1 MISVFTFICLLLLLS
16 MSGYVRCYCSLD
28 SLPCDIYACL
38 KFSLFCIIRSNSAC
52 FVVSFLRFVAAS
64 FINTARFRHCVSFQ
78 VREAVA
84 RERTAMDKETQWKIR
99 NERENI
105 ARDTKQRINEL
116 QLTLDHERE
125 ASQRLNREIVQ
136 LKEVR
141 VGLNSFGFF
150 WLVDWLAGVLAG

>member
-1 MISVFTFICLLLLLS
+1 
-16 MSGYVRCYCSLD
+16 
-28 SLPCDIYACL
+28 
-38 KFSLFCIIRSNSAC
+38 
-52 FVVSFLRFVAAS
+52 
-64 FINTARFRHCVSFQ
+64 
-78 VREAVA
+78 
-84 RERTAMDKETQWKIR
+84 MDKETQWKIR

-141 VGLNSFGFF
+141 VGLNSFCFLVGRLAGRCTGWLTG
-150 WLVDWLAGVLAG
+150 WLVAWRLAGGLAGWCSGWLTGG